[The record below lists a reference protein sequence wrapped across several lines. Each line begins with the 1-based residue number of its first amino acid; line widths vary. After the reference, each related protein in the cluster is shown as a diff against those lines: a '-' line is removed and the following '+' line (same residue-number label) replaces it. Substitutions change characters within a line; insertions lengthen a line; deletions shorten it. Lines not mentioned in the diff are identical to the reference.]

1 MEFGLHIYE
10 SDLESGMLA
19 GPSALVYGYGIYL
32 MGGGTPEGF
41 EDLTETDVQIL
52 ISTYNG
58 IQMRNI
64 DRLLKGIYTMFGG
77 KDE

>member
-10 SDLESGMLA
+10 SDLEEGTLT

-41 EDLTETDVQIL
+41 EDLTDTDVQIL
-52 ISTYNG
+52 ISTYTG
-58 IQMRNI
+58 IQMRNTSRI
-64 DRLLKGIYTMFGG
+64 LKGIYTMFGG
-77 KDE
+77 RDE